1 MVHNHKPAWHSGQFG
16 PVWESWIR
24 VNSELI
30 RLFCEHL
37 TLLKVLLIFGVLL
50 SIWLLTLA
58 SNWSKSLKCPN
69 HRGNLGRPEKV
80 EIFVNYRV
88 NLTILCILILNLI
101 YIIWLILSLFKWFLV
116 SQLSILRRPKLPRCV
131 AQIAPVSRISG
142 AIWAIAVFALVSK
155 PLAGKHFFS
164 RKSFLDSCAWTLDTN
179 KEKNTYVRT

>member
-37 TLLKVLLIFGVLL
+37 TLFKVLLIFGVLL

-101 YIIWLILSLFKWFLV
+101 YIIWLILSLFKNAFKNKRSGHDKSKFAKITFFGISQYKIVDWSSYFTEMFLW
-116 SQLSILRRPKLPRCV
+116 SL
-131 AQIAPVSRISG
+131 
-142 AIWAIAVFALVSK
+142 
-155 PLAGKHFFS
+155 
-164 RKSFLDSCAWTLDTN
+164 
-179 KEKNTYVRT
+179 